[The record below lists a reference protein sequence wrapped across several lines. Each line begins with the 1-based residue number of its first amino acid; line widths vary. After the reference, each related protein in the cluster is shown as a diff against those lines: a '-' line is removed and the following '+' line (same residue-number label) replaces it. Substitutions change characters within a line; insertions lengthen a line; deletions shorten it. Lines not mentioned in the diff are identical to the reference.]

1 MTLELESTEN
11 ERERKVYLCIYI
23 LYINTIKVDTKNISE
38 NELNIR
44 QNK

>member
-23 LYINTIKVDTKNISE
+23 LYINNIKVNTKNISE